1 MHIHALK
8 KKKKKDTHGYLI
20 TLAFKSRGDMIY
32 VGHNA
37 KLFCEFIYEEWDYG
51 QWTLKILPIFNAHVF
66 TMAFVWKASHGLVA
80 TLLQGK

>member
-37 KLFCEFIYEEWDYG
+37 KLFCEFIYQE
-51 QWTLKILPIFNAHVF
+51 
-66 TMAFVWKASHGLVA
+66 
-80 TLLQGK
+80 